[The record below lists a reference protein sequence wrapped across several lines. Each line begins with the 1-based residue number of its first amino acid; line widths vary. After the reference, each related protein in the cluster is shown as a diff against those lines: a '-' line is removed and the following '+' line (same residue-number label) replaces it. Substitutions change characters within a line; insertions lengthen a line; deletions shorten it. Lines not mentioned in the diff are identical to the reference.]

1 LSFNNLPG
9 SPENSHCRAS
19 LTQDALLGKR
29 KILLVQHSITPGRM
43 NTNNI
48 IRWVKPFTSL
58 KLTVF
63 CLVSAMVLVLVG
75 TLDQVNIGVYEAEN
89 RYFKSFF
96 LYFTPPGT
104 ALKVPWFPGG
114 YLVGGLLLLNLIAAH
129 LARFRI
135 SWKKAGI
142 LVLHSGVILLLLGQL
157 FTSLFQVESQIRLN
171 PGETKNYSVS
181 YYHDELALIDTSAPD
196 FDQVISISDAQLY
209 KGSKIPLPVDSLE
222 VKIDEY
228 FANSALLP
236 PDQLPFS
243 NYPHLQIGPMAVSIR
258 QDRTYK
264 EDERNMPAAMVS
276 VWQGAAKVGSW
287 NLAAGFPR
295 PARFGVG
302 GKSYQIVLRPKRFYK
317 PFAIQLVQF
326 SHDRYAGTDIPKNF
340 SSRVRLVDLS
350 RHEDRETLIYMNHP
364 LRYQGLTFYQ
374 SGFENN
380 DKTTILQVVQNPSWL
395 VPYVSCAL
403 IAFGMLLQFGM
414 HLISFIKRRVIS

>member
-1 LSFNNLPG
+1 M
-9 SPENSHCRAS
+9 
-19 LTQDALLGKR
+19 T
-29 KILLVQHSITPGRM
+29 
-43 NTNNI
+43 TNNF
-48 IRWVKPFTSL
+48 IRWIKPFTSL

-63 CLVSAMVLVLVG
+63 CLVCALVLVFVG

-89 RYFKSFF
+89 RYFKSFL
-96 LYFTPPGT
+96 LYFIAPGT
-104 ALKVPWFPGG
+104 TLKIPWFPGG

-129 LARFRI
+129 LARFRF

-157 FTSLFQVESQIRLN
+157 LTSLFQVESQIRLN

-196 FDQVISISDAQLY
+196 FDQVISIPDAQLY

-222 VKIDEY
+222 VDIDEY
-228 FANSALLP
+228 FANSALLSP
-236 PDQLPFS
+236 NQLPFS
-243 NYPHLQIGPMAVSIR
+243 NYPHLQIGPMAVSIP

-264 EDERNMPAAMVS
+264 EGERNMPAAMVS
-276 VWQGAAKVGSW
+276 VWQGPGKVGSW
-287 NLAAGFPR
+287 NLATGFPR
-295 PARFGVG
+295 PASFRVG

-317 PFAIQLVQF
+317 VFAIQLVQF

-340 SSRVRLVDLS
+340 SSRVRLVDPS

-364 LRYQGLTFYQ
+364 MRYQGLTFYQ

-395 VPYVSCAL
+395 IPYVSCGL

-414 HLISFIKRRVIS
+414 HLISFIKRRVLS

>member
-1 LSFNNLPG
+1 MINN
-9 SPENSHCRAS
+9 
-19 LTQDALLGKR
+19 
-29 KILLVQHSITPGRM
+29 
-43 NTNNI
+43 
-48 IRWVKPFTSL
+48 WVKPLTSL

-63 CLVSAMVLVLVG
+63 CLGCAMILVFLG

-104 ALKVPWFPGG
+104 TLKLPWFPSG
-114 YLVGGLLLLNLIAAH
+114 YLVGGLLLVNLIAAH
-129 LARFRI
+129 LARFKFT
-135 SWKKAGI
+135 WKKAGI
-142 LVLHSGVILLLLGQL
+142 MVLHSGVILLLLGQL
-157 FTSLFQVESQIRLN
+157 FTSLFQVESQIRLDQ
-171 PGETKNYSVS
+171 GETKNYSLS
-181 YYHDELALIDTSAPD
+181 YYHDELALIDTSASD
-196 FDQVISISDAQLY
+196 ADQVISIPDSQLY
-209 KGSKIPLPVDSLE
+209 KGHNIVLPVDSLE
-222 VKIDEY
+222 VGIDEY
-228 FANSALLP
+228 FINSALLR
-236 PDQLPFS
+236 PDQLPSS
-243 NYPHLQIGPMAVSIR
+243 NYPHLQIGPMAVSV
-258 QDRTYK
+258 QTERTYK
-264 EDERNMPAAMVS
+264 ENERNMPTAAVS
-276 VWQGAAKVGSW
+276 VWQGGIHVGSW

-295 PARFGVG
+295 PASFRVG

-326 SHDRYAGTDIPKNF
+326 SHDRYAGTDIPRNF
-340 SSRVRLVDLS
+340 SSRVRLVDPS

-395 VPYVSCAL
+395 IPYVSCAL